1 MALEAVNEAMAT
13 VRSEVVDAVNDIATG
28 DINARI
34 QRAIGESGQVAK
46 TSQEAARRIRSEL
59 PPTFKREGKKTQYEH
74 NEKLRDMVRDSLHSI
89 DTNDLEKAK
98 AKLEEGKK
106 LIDKRIKWIL
116 IADREDS
123 LDVVKYY
130 EAEQLVDDTD
140 GWEADS

>member
-1 MALEAVNEAMAT
+1 
-13 VRSEVVDAVNDIATG
+13 
-28 DINARI
+28 
-34 QRAIGESGQVAK
+34 
-46 TSQEAARRIRSEL
+46 
-59 PPTFKREGKKTQYEH
+59 
-74 NEKLRDMVRDSLHSI
+74 MVRDSLHSI